1 MTRAYRIYM
10 DVCCLNRPFDS
21 WQHDKVR
28 FEAEAVLAILRRV
41 QAGEWQLISSEAIE
55 AEINR
60 LPNREKLENIRQLL
74 NLAAA
79 FVTLD
84 EAINRRSQQLEN
96 WGFGLYDS
104 FHLACAE
111 AINADILLTTDQRLI
126 KRALRYREQIQVRLN
141 NPILW
146 LVEVLSTEEEQDH
159 DTD

>member
-21 WQHDKVR
+21 WQQDRVR
-28 FEAEAVLAILRRV
+28 FEGEAVLAILRRV
-41 QAGEWQLISSEAIE
+41 QTREWQLISSEAIE
-55 AEINR
+55 AELDR

-74 NLAAA
+74 NLATA

-84 EAINRRSQQLEN
+84 EVINRRSQELES

-111 AINADILLTTDQRLI
+111 AIAADILLTTDQRLI
-126 KRALRYREQIQVRLN
+126 KRGLRYRDQIQVRLN

-146 LVEVLSTEEEQDH
+146 LVDVLSTDEEQDD
-159 DTD
+159 DTN